1 MKSKGGLGKGLGALL
16 SAEDIYDLESPG
28 FFLCPIEKIR
38 PNPDQPRRHIEDGSL
53 EGLAKSIKE
62 KGVLQPLVVREA
74 NGGYMLIVGERRW
87 RAAQKAGLKAIPV
100 IIKDASPEEVLE
112 LALVENI
119 QREDLNPIEEAMA
132 YSKLIDE
139 LGFTQS
145 QVASRVGRERS
156 TVANFLRL
164 LLLPDY
170 AKEDMLDGRLSMGHA
185 RALLMVEDPKRQREL
200 RDQILER
207 GLSVRQA
214 EVLARRFARH
224 RGQRTK
230 GKEEDPNIKCL
241 CEDLSRSLGS
251 EVKIVQTKKGGR
263 LEIHYNSIQG
273 LERIIQLLRAGEGK
287 NLPNLS

>member
-1 MKSKGGLGKGLGALL
+1 MRPKGGLGKGLGALL

-53 EGLAKSIKE
+53 EGLANSIKE

-74 NGGYMLIVGERRW
+74 NDGYMLIVGERRW
-87 RAAQKAGLKAIPV
+87 RAAQKAGLKSVPV
-100 IIKDASPEEVLE
+100 IIKDTSPEEVLE
-112 LALVENI
+112 LALIENI
-119 QREDLNPIEEAMA
+119 QREDLNPMEEAMA

-139 LGFTQS
+139 LGLTQS

-170 AKEDMLDGRLSMGHA
+170 AKEDLLDGRLTMGHA
-185 RALLMVEDPKRQREL
+185 RALLMVEDTERQREL

-214 EVLARRFARH
+214 EALARRFVRH
-224 RGQRTK
+224 RPLKTK
-230 GKEEDPNIKCL
+230 VKEEDPNIKSL
-241 CEDLSRSLGS
+241 CEELSRSLGS
-251 EVKIVQTKKGGR
+251 EVKIVQTKRGGR
-263 LEIHYNSIQG
+263 LEIRYNSIQG
-273 LERIIQLLRAGEGK
+273 LERIIQLLRAEGR
-287 NLPNLS
+287 